1 MIILAKNQDSS
12 MFDHQ
17 QETIAVGKEL
27 LRSMWAS
34 SHLGNQK
41 KLSDTMPSITA
52 SLLLPCVAILQLS
65 LACGRP
71 GMVGCC
77 YRTFA
82 FNL

>member
-1 MIILAKNQDSS
+1 MIVLAKNQDSS

-41 KLSDTMPSITA
+41 NFLTRCP
-52 SLLLPCVAILQLS
+52 L
-65 LACGRP
+65 
-71 GMVGCC
+71 
-77 YRTFA
+77 
-82 FNL
+82 